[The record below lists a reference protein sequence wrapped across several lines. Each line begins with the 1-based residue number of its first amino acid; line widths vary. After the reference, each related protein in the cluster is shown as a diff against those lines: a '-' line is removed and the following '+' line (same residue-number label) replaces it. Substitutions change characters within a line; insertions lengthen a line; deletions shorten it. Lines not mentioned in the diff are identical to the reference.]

1 MREMVGRQLTLF
13 NIQNFKSVIFMETN
27 NVELIN
33 REVILDANA
42 EAQLLMPTAKDETV
56 DIFDE
61 KTAEEQT
68 KKWLKV
74 INSKKHG
81 LENTVSDSNSRE
93 Q

>member
-1 MREMVGRQLTLF
+1 
-13 NIQNFKSVIFMETN
+13 METN

-33 REVILDANA
+33 REVILDAEA
-42 EAQLLMPTAKDETV
+42 EAQLLIPTVKDETL

-61 KTAEEQT
+61 ETAEKQT
-68 KKWLKV
+68 NKWLKM

-81 LENTVSDSNSRE
+81 LENAVSDSSSRE

>member
-1 MREMVGRQLTLF
+1 
-13 NIQNFKSVIFMETN
+13 METN

-81 LENTVSDSNSRE
+81 LENTVSDSSSRE